1 MALAK
6 KNCRVCSKPYE
17 ACRSTKK
24 GSGVFH
30 WQEVACSPVCGAAYL
45 QGINESRGLVQ
56 KSKQR
61 GKYAQ
66 STAAEQVTE
75 VSSENIVGEE
85 VLDRP
90 AEAAEAE

>member
-6 KNCRVCSKPYE
+6 KNCRVCGKPYE

-56 KSKQR
+56 RPKQR

-66 STAAEQVTE
+66 SVAAEF
-75 VSSENIVGEE
+75 VGEVPSKSTLSEE
-85 VLDRP
+85 VVDTS
-90 AEAAEAE
+90 AEVAEAE